1 MDFVNRREILL
12 AAAGGALHAR
22 LSAQTNDAP
31 AATTRGTPGDLAEL
45 TLAEVSRRIVRRAIT
60 SRDLT
65 LACLER
71 TAAEN
76 PRVNAFISVMREQ
89 ALAQA
94 AVLDAEAHQNKFRS
108 PLHGIP
114 IALKDAIDT
123 AGTRTTAG
131 SALFENRIPTEDAHV
146 VRRLRQAGAVIL
158 AKANLAEFS
167 LTPTAASSHFGPVC
181 NPWALD
187 RVPGGSSGGSA
198 AAVATRMCFAALG
211 TDSGGSVRIPAAWCG
226 LVGLKPTD
234 GLVSNSGIIPSVAT
248 LDSCGP
254 IARTVEDVALM
265 FSQMVGYD
273 VLDVRS
279 VERPTEDYALLA
291 RQPVNRLRVG
301 VPRKGFFDD
310 VEPQTARCVED
321 ALAVIGKLTR
331 GIKDVTLPPETESR
345 DIIINAAEVVSY
357 HQKMLEQQADRYT
370 PATRTVL
377 QWCASYL
384 EDPAQGTTSAKL
396 ARYVQ
401 GRAALERVR
410 RTIDAAFTDF
420 DVLVLPT
427 MKASPPTIE
436 AALRAESS
444 SDAEDRPLFS
454 INNTL
459 TFNRLGLP
467 ALTVPCGFSAEGW
480 PIGLMICGPR
490 FSEGRL
496 LALGAAYERSTEW
509 QKRRPERAA

>member
-1 MDFVNRREILL
+1 MNRREVLL
-12 AAAGGALHAR
+12 AVAAGAFPAR
-22 LSAQTNDAP
+22 LSASADDAP
-31 AATTRGTPGDLAEL
+31 AATPCETSGDIAEL
-45 TLAEVSRRIVRRAIT
+45 TLAEASKKILGGAIT

-76 PRVNAFISVMREQ
+76 PRVNAFITVMREQ

-94 AVLDAEAHQNKFRS
+94 ALLDAEAHQNKFRS

-131 SALFENRIPTEDAHV
+131 SAIFENRVPAEDAHV

-167 LTPTAASSHFGPVC
+167 LTPTGVSSHFGPVR
-181 NPWALD
+181 NPWVLD
-187 RVPGGSSGGSA
+187 RVSGGSSSGSA

-211 TDSGGSVRIPAAWCG
+211 TDSGGSVRLPAAWCG
-226 LVGLKPTD
+226 LVGLKPTH
-234 GLVSNSGIIPSVAT
+234 GLVSNSGIIPSVAI

-254 IARTVEDVALM
+254 MARTVEDVGLVLR
-265 FSQMVGYD
+265 QMVGYD
-273 VLDVRS
+273 ALDIRS
-279 VERPTEDYALLA
+279 VDRQAEDYALLA
-291 RQPVNRLRVG
+291 RQSVHRLRVG

-310 VEPQTARCVED
+310 VEPQIARCVEE
-321 ALAVIGKLTR
+321 ALAVIAKLTR
-331 GIKDVTLPPETESR
+331 GLNDVTLPPETESH
-345 DIIINAAEVVSY
+345 DLIVNIAEICSY
-357 HQKMLEQQADRYT
+357 HQEMLSSRLID
-370 PATRTVL
+370 TRQVRARSFNGARAIL
-377 QWCASYL
+377 RIRLMARLRQSWRAIFRRARQSSASG
-384 EDPAQGTTSAKL
+384 A
-396 ARYVQ
+396 
-401 GRAALERVR
+401 
-410 RTIDAAFTDF
+410 TIDAAFSDF
-420 DVLVLPT
+420 DVLVMPT
-427 MKASPPTIE
+427 MKGSPPTIE
-436 AALRAESS
+436 AALQFENSGKP
-444 SDAEDRPLFS
+444 EDPPLVS

-467 ALTVPCGFSAEGW
+467 ALTVPCGFSSKGW
-480 PIGLMICGPR
+480 PIGLMIGGPR

-509 QKRRPERAA
+509 RRRRPVRAT

>member
-1 MDFVNRREILL
+1 MDRREILL
-12 AAAGGALHAR
+12 AAAAGVLR
-22 LSAQTNDAP
+22 
-31 AATTRGTPGDLAEL
+31 ATTRVASGDLAEL
-45 TLAEVSRRIVRRAIT
+45 TLTEASTGIRRGAIT

-71 TAAEN
+71 TALEN
-76 PRVNAFISVMREQ
+76 PRINAFITVMREE

-94 AVLDAEAHQNKFRS
+94 AVLDAEARKNKFRS

-131 SALFENRIPTEDAHV
+131 SAAYQDRVPTEDAQV

-167 LTPTAASSHFGPVC
+167 LSPTGVSSHFGPVH
-181 NPWALD
+181 NPWELA
-187 RVPGGSSGGSA
+187 RVPGGSSSGSA

-211 TDSGGSVRIPAAWCG
+211 TDSGGSVRLPAAWCG

-234 GLVSNSGIIPSVAT
+234 GLVSNRGIIPSVAT

-254 IARTVEDVALM
+254 IGRTVEDVARV
-265 FSQMVGYD
+265 FGQMVGYD
-273 VLDVRS
+273 ALDVKS
-279 VERPTEDYALLA
+279 VDRLAEDYASSA
-291 RQPVNRLRVG
+291 RRPVDQLRVG
-301 VPRKGFFDD
+301 IPRKGFFDGL
-310 VEPQTARCVED
+310 EPETARSVDE
-321 ALAVIGKLTR
+321 ALRVIGKLTK
-331 GIKDVTLPPETESR
+331 GIKDVTLPPETQSH
-345 DIIINAAEVVSY
+345 DIIINIAEIVSY
-357 HQKMLEQQADRYT
+357 HRKLLEHPDRYT
-370 PATRTVL
+370 PGTRRIL
-377 QWCASYL
+377 QWCAAYL
-384 EDPAQGTTSAKL
+384 DDPAQGTATAKL
-396 ARYVQ
+396 ARYVEACTAIA
-401 GRAALERVR
+401 RLR

-427 MKASPPTIE
+427 LKGPPPTIE
-436 AALRAESS
+436 AALRFENTSGV
-444 SDAEDRPLFS
+444 DDPPLVS
-454 INNTL
+454 IDNTM

-467 ALTVPCGFSAEGW
+467 ALSVPCGFTSGGL
-480 PIGLMICGPR
+480 PVGLMIAGPR

-509 QKRRPERAA
+509 HKRRPRRAT

>member
-1 MDFVNRREILL
+1 MNRREVLL
-12 AAAGGALHAR
+12 AAAAGALHAR
-22 LSAQTNDAP
+22 RSASATPPEP
-31 AATTRGTPGDLAEL
+31 ASDLAEL
-45 TLAEVSRRIVRRAIT
+45 TLTEASTRIHRGAIT

-71 TAAEN
+71 TALEN
-76 PRVNAFISVMREQ
+76 PRINALITVMREE

-94 AVLDAEAHQNKFRS
+94 AVLDAEARKNTFRS

-131 SALFENRIPTEDAHV
+131 SAVYQDRVPTEDADV

-167 LTPTAASSHFGPVC
+167 LSPTGVSSHFGPVH

-187 RVPGGSSGGSA
+187 RVTGGSSSGSA
-198 AAVATRMCFAALG
+198 AAVATRMCFGALG
-211 TDSGGSVRIPAAWCG
+211 TDSGGSVRLPAAWCG
-226 LVGLKPTD
+226 VVGLKPTD
-234 GLVSNSGIIPSVAT
+234 GLVSNRGIIPSVAT

-254 IARTVEDVALM
+254 IGRTVDDVARV
-265 FSQMVGYD
+265 FGQMVGYD

-279 VERPTEDYALLA
+279 VDRPAEDYPSSA
-291 RQPVNRLRVG
+291 RQPVDRLRVG
-301 VPRKGFFDD
+301 IPRKGFFDD
-310 VEPQTARCVED
+310 LEPETARCIDE
-321 ALAVIGKLTR
+321 ALGVIGKLTK
-331 GIKDVTLPPETESR
+331 GIKDVTLPPETQSH
-345 DIIINAAEVVSY
+345 DIIINIAEIVSY
-357 HQKMLEQQADRYT
+357 HRQPLEQHPDRYT
-370 PATRTVL
+370 PGTRRVL
-377 QWCASYL
+377 QWCAAYL
-384 EDPAQGTTSAKL
+384 DDPAQGSATAKL
-396 ARYVQ
+396 ARYVEA
-401 GRAALERVR
+401 RTAIARLR

-436 AALRAESS
+436 AALQYENTAGI
-444 SDAEDRPLFS
+444 DDPPLVS

-467 ALTVPCGFSAEGW
+467 ALTVPCGFTSEGL
-480 PIGLMICGPR
+480 PVGLMIAGPR

-496 LALGAAYERSTEW
+496 LALGRAYERSTEW
-509 QKRRPERAA
+509 HKRRPARAT

>member
-1 MDFVNRREILL
+1 MNRREVLL
-12 AAAGGALHAR
+12 AAAAGAFSASLATAR
-22 LSAQTNDAP
+22 EAS
-31 AATTRGTPGDLAEL
+31 GDLAEL
-45 TLAEVSRRIVRRAIT
+45 TLAEASKRIRGGALT

-76 PRVNAFISVMREQ
+76 PRVNAFITVMREQ

-94 AVLDAEAHQNKFRS
+94 ATLDAEARAGKFRS

-123 AGTRTTAG
+123 GGTLTTAA
-131 SALFENRIPTEDAHV
+131 SAVYEKRVPTEDAHV

-167 LTPTAASSHFGPVC
+167 LSPTGVSSHFGPVR

-187 RVPGGSSGGSA
+187 RVAGGSSSGSA

-211 TDSGGSVRIPAAWCG
+211 TDSGGSVRLPAAWCG

-254 IARTVEDVALM
+254 IARTVEDAALI
-265 FSQMVGYD
+265 FGQMVGYD

-279 VERPTEDYALLA
+279 VDRPAEDYAVSA
-291 RQPVNRLRVG
+291 RQPVNQLRVG
-301 VPRKGFFDD
+301 VPRKKFFDG
-310 VEPQTARCVED
+310 VEPQIARCVED
-321 ALAVIGKLTR
+321 ALGVIAKLTR
-331 GIKDVTLPPETESR
+331 GIKDVTLPPESESH
-345 DIIINAAEVVSY
+345 DIIINVAEVCSY
-357 HQKMLEQQADRYT
+357 HRKLLETQAERYT
-370 PATRTVL
+370 PGTRRVL
-377 QWCASYL
+377 QWCTAYL
-384 EDPAQGTTSAKL
+384 DDPAQGTTTAKL

-401 GRAALERVR
+401 GRVAIERLR

-420 DVLVLPT
+420 DVLVMPT
-427 MKASPPTIE
+427 MKGSPPTIE
-436 AALRAESS
+436 AALQFENSGS
-444 SDAEDRPLFS
+444 LEDPPLVS
-454 INNTL
+454 IDNTL

-467 ALTVPCGFSAEGW
+467 ALTVPCGISAEGL

-496 LALGAAYERSTEW
+496 LALGAAYERATPPIEEL
-509 QKRRPERAA
+509 QRRR